1 MILHTVETF
10 KFLVLIYVSHCTNFS
25 FVIKPSLYVLRFVN
39 FHMFCNTC
47 LSLLL
52 QEALGISHVAE
63 PTSSATQGIVFLI
76 DKQLLYQITCFG
88 ISERD
93 VTVSILL

>member
-1 MILHTVETF
+1 M
-10 KFLVLIYVSHCTNFS
+10 
-25 FVIKPSLYVLRFVN
+25 
-39 FHMFCNTC
+39 
-47 LSLLL
+47 L

-93 VTVSILL
+93 VTVSILLWILRNISSKLIKKSFCKYGFIYLQVLNSLVQSYLDIKFVTISLFE